1 MDKLAQQRGDDF
13 TQLLAEPLVFWRST
27 RRTHAVVFAI
37 LLLVLVLAVFEV
49 SRTNASI
56 HQTRLGSSY
65 LQSVSSEAL
74 RMLVD
79 EREYLG
85 HPNPQLLRAYEQ
97 NRGLLQQDV
106 ARLNSAHFAGGSG
119 AEPLRIAL
127 LERYAKW
134 VAASA
139 ALIYQRPT
147 NEHLLPGTPR
157 ARAEYALFQNFQQS
171 IWNLNDDIETRY
183 NASTEH
189 LRNTFI
195 IAIAAGLLG
204 GLILLADISITT
216 RRARRSI
223 KAQHEKLVRSFSALK
238 TATAAAE
245 QLAAEKKLILETIDS
260 GIVAVDPHGHITYT
274 NPAAAKLFGMFENNA
289 LIGQQLEHLLEDAAL
304 GGGQVRSNEDR
315 PLFIAL
321 RRRQAVRNVEM
332 QLNRINRIVEVSAA
346 PMIDEIGSLSGA
358 VANVTDITARKR
370 LEERLLYLSRHDA
383 QTGLINRAYMLERLS
398 HALAQARKTRMQC
411 AVVMVEVEEIKRLT
425 YLLGHD
431 VGDRLLAAIAARLQ
445 SLVADP
451 DDVSRLSSDQF
462 GIIVRDVRKANDLTI
477 YVKNIIGDLRLP
489 LAVAERK
496 LFVSP
501 MAGVSMATAEEPR
514 ADTLLHYADSA
525 LQHAKLSGNREPV
538 HYTAQVLE
546 ETLRYLTLESD
557 LRAAIERREFYL
569 AYQPI
574 VSTNGHGI
582 CGFEALARWD
592 HPKLGAVSPAVF
604 IPLSEDT
611 GAMAELGPALLRRA
625 IEESAAALQNVPDV
639 TVAINVSTQ
648 ILQGGTLLPQL
659 TELLSQNNFPA
670 DRLVL
675 EVTETAFASDLET
688 VATHLNMARQLG
700 IKVAIDDF
708 GTGYGSFTYLRNFSP
723 DIVKVDM
730 KFIQKGPLE
739 RESDAICK
747 AIVEL
752 GRTLEMEIVAEGIE
766 DPVHAEYATSIG
778 CDAMQG
784 DLFGRPHCDAMLQ
797 FAREWSTD
805 DGMF

>member
-1 MDKLAQQRGDDF
+1 MAQQRGDDL
-13 TQLLAEPLVFWRST
+13 TQILAAPLVFWNST
-27 RRTHAVVFAI
+27 RLTHAVVFAI
-37 LLLVLVLAVFEV
+37 LLLVLVLAVIEV
-49 SRTNASI
+49 RRTNASI
-56 HQTRLGSSY
+56 EQTRVGSSY

-85 HPNPQLLRAYEQ
+85 HPDPHLLQAYEQ
-97 NRGLLQQDV
+97 NRALLQEDV
-106 ARLNSAHFAGGSG
+106 ARLSSTRFAEDNA
-119 AEPLRIAL
+119 AEPLRL
-127 LERYAKW
+127 VLVDRYARW
-134 VAASA
+134 AAASA
-139 ALIYQRPT
+139 ALIYQRST
-147 NEHLLPGTPR
+147 NDRLLPGTPK
-157 ARAEYALFQNFQQS
+157 ARAEYALFQNFQRS

-183 NASTEH
+183 NASTER
-189 LRNTFI
+189 LRNTFVI
-195 IAIAAGLLG
+195 VIVAGLLG
-204 GLILLADISITT
+204 GLLLLADISITT
-216 RRARRSI
+216 QRARRSI
-223 KAQHEKLVRSFSALK
+223 KTQHEKLVRSFSELR
-238 TATAAAE
+238 TATAVAE
-245 QLAAEKKLILETIDS
+245 QLASEKKLILETIDS
-260 GIVAVDPHGHITYT
+260 GIVAVDPQGHITYT
-274 NPAAAKLFGMFENNA
+274 NRAAAKLFGTVEHTT

-304 GGGQVRSNEDR
+304 NGRQTGSSESR
-315 PLFIAL
+315 PLFLAL

-346 PMIDEIGSLSGA
+346 PMIDEIGYLSGA
-358 VANVTDITARKR
+358 VANVTDITARKQ

-398 HALAQARKTRMQC
+398 EALVTARKTLTQC
-411 AVVMVEVEEIKRLT
+411 AVVLVEVEEIKRLT

-431 VGDRLLAAIAARLQ
+431 VGDRLLAAIATRLQ

-462 GIIVRDVRKANDLTI
+462 GIIVRDVRKVVDLSS
-477 YVKNIIGDLRLP
+477 YVRKIINDLRLP
-489 LAVAERK
+489 LAVADRK

-501 MAGVSMATAEEPR
+501 MAGVSMATAEAPG

-538 HYTAQVLE
+538 HYTAQLLE
-546 ETLRYLTLESD
+546 ETLRHLTLESD
-557 LRAAIERREFYL
+557 LRAAIERGEFYL

-582 CGFEALARWD
+582 CGFEALARWN
-592 HPKLGAVSPAVF
+592 HPELGTISPSVF
-604 IPLSEDT
+604 IPLSENT

-625 IEESAAALQNVPDV
+625 IEESADALQNVPDV

-648 ILQGGTLLPQL
+648 ILQGGTLLPDL
-659 TELLSQNNFPA
+659 TELLSRNNFSP
-670 DRLVL
+670 DRLIL
-675 EVTETAFASDLET
+675 EVTETAFASNLET
-688 VATHLNMARQLG
+688 VATHLNMARELG

-708 GTGYGSFTYLRNFSP
+708 GTGYGSFTYLRNFAP
-723 DIVKVDM
+723 DVVKVDM

-752 GRTLEMEIVAEGIE
+752 GRTLEMEVVAEGIE
-766 DPVHAEYATSIG
+766 EPAHAEYATSIG

-784 DLFGRPHCDAMLQ
+784 DLFGRAHRDAMLQ
-797 FAREWSTD
+797 FAKQFNTD
-805 DGMF
+805 DGLF